1 MGIIYLLY
9 NKEGFGYVGKTNKL
23 RDRIRQ
29 HRFSNQNTKSK
40 LLGEF
45 EYMVIED
52 FENEDDLDSA
62 ERFYYDLYKSL
73 YGDKLV
79 NKKKPIQTK
88 EDKKAYAT
96 QYNQQH
102 RGERNQQR
110 IKKYECECGSII
122 CYGEKTPHFKSQKH
136 LNYIQNTSV

>member
-52 FENEDDLDSA
+52 FENEDDSDSA
-62 ERFYYDLYKSL
+62 ERYYYD
-73 YGDKLV
+73 
-79 NKKKPIQTK
+79 
-88 EDKKAYAT
+88 
-96 QYNQQH
+96 
-102 RGERNQQR
+102 
-110 IKKYECECGSII
+110 
-122 CYGEKTPHFKSQKH
+122 
-136 LNYIQNTSV
+136 